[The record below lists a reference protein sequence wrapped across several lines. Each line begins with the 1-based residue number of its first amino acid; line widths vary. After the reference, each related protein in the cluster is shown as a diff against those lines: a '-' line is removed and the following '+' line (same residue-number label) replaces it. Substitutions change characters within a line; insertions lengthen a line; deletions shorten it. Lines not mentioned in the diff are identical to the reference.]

1 MDVQLKKGIIEACV
15 LASLKRSDTYGYELL
30 KRVTPILEV
39 SESTLYPILRRLEKS
54 GSLTT
59 YSIEYEGRLR
69 KYYKITKE
77 GVNKLEVFIDEWQD
91 VVKVYDFIIGR

>member
-1 MDVQLKKGIIEACV
+1 MDIQLKKGIIEACV

-30 KRVTPILEV
+30 KRVSPILEI

-54 GSLTT
+54 GSLST
-59 YSIEYEGRLR
+59 YSVEFEGRLR

-77 GVNKLEVFIDEWQD
+77 GVNKLDLFIQEWQD

>member
-77 GVNKLEVFIDEWQD
+77 GVNKLEVFIHEWQD